1 MSRLDTASYGP
12 FAWMRQ
18 MQDQLDRAFTGLW
31 GSTSGSSWTPE
42 TVFGPSD
49 WAPAID
55 VFQRG
60 NDLVIRADV
69 PGLSKDD
76 ITVDI
81 ADDQL
86 TIRGERRHDHEEER
100 DGVFRSERS
109 YGSFCRVIPLPQG
122 AIADSA
128 KATVQQ
134 RCARDRSASAFI
146 RRAARTPRGDQGRG
160 VGAEVESTE
169 PEDVGSGGA
178 GAVLDACSAST
189 SEVTSTGGSTAIG
202 GGGAAGGMSV
212 LARSRRR
219 KRRSIT
225 PDVLA

>member
-31 GSTSGSSWTPE
+31 GSASGSSWTPE

-128 KATVQQ
+128 KATFNNGVLEIVLQAPSFDV
-134 RCARDRSASAFI
+134 RRGRRVEIKEGASEQKSSQPNPK
-146 RRAARTPRGDQGRG
+146 T
-160 VGAEVESTE
+160 
-169 PEDVGSGGA
+169 
-178 GAVLDACSAST
+178 
-189 SEVTSTGGSTAIG
+189 
-202 GGGAAGGMSV
+202 
-212 LARSRRR
+212 
-219 KRRSIT
+219 
-225 PDVLA
+225 

>member
-1 MSRLDTASYGP
+1 MASQGSAKQNRQTDQSVSIQRSRSGRDMSRWDTGVYGSGP

-31 GSTSGSSWTPE
+31 GGSSGSSWTPE
-42 TVFGPSD
+42 GGFGPSD

-86 TIRGERRHDHEEER
+86 TVRGERRYDHEEER

-109 YGSFCRVIPLPQG
+109 YGRFCRVIPLPQG

-128 KATVQQ
+128 KATFNNGVLEIVVQAPSFDV
-134 RCARDRSASAFI
+134 RRGRRVEI
-146 RRAARTPRGDQGRG
+146 KIGRAA
-160 VGAEVESTE
+160 
-169 PEDVGSGGA
+169 
-178 GAVLDACSAST
+178 C
-189 SEVTSTGGSTAIG
+189 
-202 GGGAAGGMSV
+202 
-212 LARSRRR
+212 
-219 KRRSIT
+219 
-225 PDVLA
+225 

>member
-1 MSRLDTASYGP
+1 MANQGSAKQDRPTEQSVPTRRTRTSSAMSRWDRENYGP

-18 MQDQLDRAFTGLW
+18 MQDQLDRAFSGLW
-31 GSTSGSSWTPE
+31 SGGGTTSSWTPDN
-42 TVFGPSD
+42 VFGPTD
-49 WAPAID
+49 WSPAID

-86 TIRGERRHDHEEER
+86 TIRGERRYDHEEER

-109 YGSFCRVIPLPQG
+109 YGSFCRVVPLPQG

-128 KATVQQ
+128 KATFNSGVLEIVLQAPSFDVRRGRRIDIKERAPEKPKDQQ
-134 RCARDRSASAFI
+134 R
-146 RRAARTPRGDQGRG
+146 G
-160 VGAEVESTE
+160 
-169 PEDVGSGGA
+169 
-178 GAVLDACSAST
+178 
-189 SEVTSTGGSTAIG
+189 
-202 GGGAAGGMSV
+202 
-212 LARSRRR
+212 
-219 KRRSIT
+219 
-225 PDVLA
+225 

>member
-1 MSRLDTASYGP
+1 MANQGSARQDRSTDQSVPTRRTSSSNQVNRWDAGGVGP

-18 MQDQLDRAFTGLW
+18 MQDQLDRAFNSIW
-31 GSTSGSSWTPE
+31 SGSSTASSWTPDN
-42 TVFGPSD
+42 VFGPAD
-49 WAPAID
+49 WSPAID
-55 VFQRG
+55 MFQRG

-86 TIRGERRHDHEEER
+86 TIRGERRYDHEEER

-128 KATVQQ
+128 KATFNNGVLEVVVQ
-134 RCARDRSASAFI
+134 APSFDV
-146 RRAARTPRGDQGRG
+146 RRGRRIEVKEGSEKRQDQLPNQKG
-160 VGAEVESTE
+160 
-169 PEDVGSGGA
+169 
-178 GAVLDACSAST
+178 
-189 SEVTSTGGSTAIG
+189 
-202 GGGAAGGMSV
+202 
-212 LARSRRR
+212 
-219 KRRSIT
+219 
-225 PDVLA
+225 

>member
-1 MSRLDTASYGP
+1 MSRLDTGSYGP

-128 KATVQQ
+128 KATFNNGVLEIVLQAPSFDV
-134 RCARDRSASAFI
+134 RRGRRVEIKEGASEQKSSQPNPK
-146 RRAARTPRGDQGRG
+146 T
-160 VGAEVESTE
+160 
-169 PEDVGSGGA
+169 
-178 GAVLDACSAST
+178 
-189 SEVTSTGGSTAIG
+189 
-202 GGGAAGGMSV
+202 
-212 LARSRRR
+212 
-219 KRRSIT
+219 
-225 PDVLA
+225 

>member
-1 MSRLDTASYGP
+1 MANQGSARQNRPTDQSQPVSVQRSRSGQRDMSRWDTGSYGFGP

-31 GSTSGSSWTPE
+31 GGTSGSEWMSDAT
-42 TVFGPSD
+42 FPSD
-49 WAPAID
+49 WSPAID

-76 ITVDI
+76 VTVDI

-86 TIRGERRHDHEEER
+86 TIRGERRYDHEEER

-109 YGSFCRVIPLPQG
+109 YGSFSRVVPLPQG

-128 KATVQQ
+128 KATFNNGVLEIVVQ
-134 RCARDRSASAFI
+134 APSFDV
-146 RRAARTPRGDQGRG
+146 RRGRRVEIKEGEEKKQGQQQHPKG
-160 VGAEVESTE
+160 
-169 PEDVGSGGA
+169 
-178 GAVLDACSAST
+178 
-189 SEVTSTGGSTAIG
+189 
-202 GGGAAGGMSV
+202 
-212 LARSRRR
+212 
-219 KRRSIT
+219 
-225 PDVLA
+225 

>member
-1 MSRLDTASYGP
+1 MTNQGSAKQNRQTDQSVSVQRSRSGRDMSRLDTTSYGP

-128 KATVQQ
+128 KATFNNGVLEIVLQ
-134 RCARDRSASAFI
+134 APSFDV
-146 RRAARTPRGDQGRG
+146 RRGRR
-160 VGAEVESTE
+160 VEIKEGA
-169 PEDVGSGGA
+169 PEQKS
-178 GAVLDACSAST
+178 SQPNPKT
-189 SEVTSTGGSTAIG
+189 
-202 GGGAAGGMSV
+202 
-212 LARSRRR
+212 
-219 KRRSIT
+219 
-225 PDVLA
+225 

>member
-12 FAWMRQ
+12 FGWMRQ
-18 MQDQLDRAFTGLW
+18 MQDHLDRAFTGLW
-31 GSTSGSSWTPE
+31 GSSSSSWTPE

-86 TIRGERRHDHEEER
+86 TVRGERRHDHEEER

-128 KATVQQ
+128 KANFNNGVLEIVVQAPSFDV
-134 RCARDRSASAFI
+134 RRGRRVEIKEGASEQK
-146 RRAARTPRGDQGRG
+146 PGQQN
-160 VGAEVESTE
+160 
-169 PEDVGSGGA
+169 P
-178 GAVLDACSAST
+178 
-189 SEVTSTGGSTAIG
+189 
-202 GGGAAGGMSV
+202 
-212 LARSRRR
+212 
-219 KRRSIT
+219 K
-225 PDVLA
+225 P

>member
-1 MSRLDTASYGP
+1 MANQGSAKQNRPDQSVSIQRSRSARDMSRWDTGSNGP

-31 GSTSGSSWTPE
+31 GGSSASSWTPE
-42 TVFGPSD
+42 TVFGPAD

-86 TIRGERRHDHEEER
+86 TIRGERRYDHEEER

-109 YGSFCRVIPLPQG
+109 HGSFCRVVPLPQG
-122 AIADSA
+122 AIADTA
-128 KATVQQ
+128 KATFNNGVLEIVVQAPSFDV
-134 RCARDRSASAFI
+134 RRGRRVEINEGASEQKSNQQHQK
-146 RRAARTPRGDQGRG
+146 T
-160 VGAEVESTE
+160 
-169 PEDVGSGGA
+169 
-178 GAVLDACSAST
+178 
-189 SEVTSTGGSTAIG
+189 
-202 GGGAAGGMSV
+202 
-212 LARSRRR
+212 
-219 KRRSIT
+219 
-225 PDVLA
+225 

>member
-1 MSRLDTASYGP
+1 MTSQGSAKQNRQTDQSVPIQRSRSGRDMSRWDTGSYGVGP

-69 PGLSKDD
+69 PGLSKED

-86 TIRGERRHDHEEER
+86 TVRGERRYDHEEER

-128 KATVQQ
+128 KATFNNGVLEIVVQAPSFDV
-134 RCARDRSASAFI
+134 RRGRRVEIKEGAS
-146 RRAARTPRGDQGRG
+146 
-160 VGAEVESTE
+160 E
-169 PEDVGSGGA
+169 PKS
-178 GAVLDACSAST
+178 SQPNQKT
-189 SEVTSTGGSTAIG
+189 
-202 GGGAAGGMSV
+202 
-212 LARSRRR
+212 
-219 KRRSIT
+219 
-225 PDVLA
+225 

>member
-1 MSRLDTASYGP
+1 MTNQGSAKQNRQTDQSVSVQRSRSGRDMSRLDTGSYGP

-128 KATVQQ
+128 KATFNNGVLEIVLQAPSFDV
-134 RCARDRSASAFI
+134 RRGRRVEIKEGASEQKSSQPNPK
-146 RRAARTPRGDQGRG
+146 T
-160 VGAEVESTE
+160 
-169 PEDVGSGGA
+169 
-178 GAVLDACSAST
+178 
-189 SEVTSTGGSTAIG
+189 
-202 GGGAAGGMSV
+202 
-212 LARSRRR
+212 
-219 KRRSIT
+219 
-225 PDVLA
+225 